1 MEEGLVVAEDLRDLE
16 EDVVGEHAAHD
27 LVGGVLVLQG
37 PVVFLEGEGRCL

>member
-1 MEEGLVVAEDLRDLE
+1 MVAEDLRDLE

-27 LVGGVLVLQG
+27 LVGGVLVLKG